1 MCNDDRL
8 VNSCIISGV
17 IIFLVL
23 SAGSIFILLFPG
35 SHNNIKLKN
44 EPNIM
49 GVISI
54 VILSSAFSIIVFIL
68 FHRYC
73 LEPFRPIPVNEL
85 SEIIV
90 EGNSSL

>member
-1 MCNDDRL
+1 
-8 VNSCIISGV
+8 
-17 IIFLVL
+17 
-23 SAGSIFILLFPG
+23 
-35 SHNNIKLKN
+35 
-44 EPNIM
+44 M